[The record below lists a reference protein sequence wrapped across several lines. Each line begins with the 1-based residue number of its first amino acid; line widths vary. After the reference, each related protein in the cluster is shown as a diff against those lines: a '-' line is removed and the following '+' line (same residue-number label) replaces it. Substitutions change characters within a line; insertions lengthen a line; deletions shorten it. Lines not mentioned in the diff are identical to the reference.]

1 MLHRLHHHGAAH
13 DAAAPD
19 APDAATHDRH
29 VPATRGRVI
38 HWAKYYDPVVDVMT
52 MGRRARLRQATVDL
66 ARIQPGE
73 SVLEVGCGTGDVA
86 LAAGRLAGPGG
97 LVCGTDPA
105 PEMVAFAR
113 GKAERAGL
121 AVDFQ
126 VGVIESI
133 AFPDASF
140 DVVFS
145 SLMMHHLPADLK
157 WRGLGEIARVLRP
170 GGRCVVVDLKHPTTA
185 RERATMTLLMHGG
198 LHDGVQDLPALMRE
212 AGFAEA
218 RAGDMPLGFLGFA
231 MGQV

>member
-1 MLHRLHHHGAAH
+1 MSMLHRLHHHGAAP
-13 DAAAPD
+13 DAAPPD
-19 APDAATHDRH
+19 APDPDGHA
-29 VPATRGRVI
+29 PATRGRVI
-38 HWAKYYDPVVDVMT
+38 HWAKYYDPVVDAMT
-52 MGRRARLRQATVDL
+52 LGRRARLRRATVDL
-66 ARIQPGE
+66 ALIQPGE

-86 LAAGRLAGPGG
+86 LAARRQAGAEGM
-97 LVCGTDPA
+97 VCGTDPA
-105 PEMVAFAR
+105 PEMIAVAK

-126 VGVIESI
+126 IGVIESI

-157 WRGLGEIARVLRP
+157 RRGLGEIARVLRP

-185 RERATMTLLMHGG
+185 MQRATMTLLMHGG
-198 LHDGVQDLPALMRE
+198 LHEGVQDLPALMRE

-218 RAGDMPLGFLGFA
+218 RAGDMPIGFLGFA
-231 MGQV
+231 IGQGG